1 MVQIR
6 VWVSHL
12 GLHLGGF
19 WVRFRWC
26 LGLHLDWRLGGDWV
40 DIWVGGCFDGSE
52 GLFRCLLV
60 LVVSFGDGCFGD
72 GWVSLVDCFGDFI
85 LVFNIIK

>member
-1 MVQIR
+1 M
-6 VWVSHL
+6 
-12 GLHLGGF
+12 
-19 WVRFRWC
+19 
-26 LGLHLDWRLGGDWV
+26 DWRLGGDWV